1 MALKFKFKSKDEIP
15 ADHLPLY
22 AEREGAWVLDVEGAV
37 DKAKLDEIRTTNA
50 ALLKERD
57 ELKQRFE
64 GIDPDEVKQLK
75 EAHQKAEEDRLLRA
89 GAPLPS
95 PLPGG
100 ARETEEDKERKLQA
114 ERERIEKV
122 IEGRV
127 KSIKGDLEKQV
138 TQLTTERDALNTRLA
153 AIQIDQGVITVA
165 TKRGLRPTAMADIT
179 SRARTVFRLVNGV
192 PTAFDS
198 DGKSVRYGRD
208 GLTPMSIDEWVD
220 GQVAEAPHLFEAN
233 SGGGS
238 GGNHNSA
245 GGAGRGF
252 GGKNPFKEDTW
263 NLTEQM
269 KIAKSD
275 PQLAARLKAA
285 A

>member
-1 MALKFKFKSKDEIP
+1 MSLKFKCKSKDEIP

-22 AEREGAWVLDVEGAV
+22 AERDGAWVLDVEGAV
-37 DKAKLDEIRTTNA
+37 DKAKLDEFRTTNV

-64 GIDPDEVKQLK
+64 GIDPAEVKQLK
-75 EAHQKAEEDRLLRA
+75 DAQQKAEEDRLLSRSSA
-89 GAPLPS
+89 SHAS
-95 PLPGG
+95 TDG

-127 KSIKGDLEKQV
+127 KNFRGELEKQV
-138 TQLTTERDALNTRLA
+138 NQLTTERDALNTRLA
-153 AIQIDQGVITVA
+153 TIQIDQGVFTVA

-192 PTAFDS
+192 PTAFDA

-208 GLTPMSIDEWVD
+208 GLTPMSIEEWVD

-238 GGNHNSA
+238 GGNNNSA

-252 GGKNPFKEDTW
+252 GGKNPFKQETW

-275 PQLAARLKAA
+275 PPLAARLKAA